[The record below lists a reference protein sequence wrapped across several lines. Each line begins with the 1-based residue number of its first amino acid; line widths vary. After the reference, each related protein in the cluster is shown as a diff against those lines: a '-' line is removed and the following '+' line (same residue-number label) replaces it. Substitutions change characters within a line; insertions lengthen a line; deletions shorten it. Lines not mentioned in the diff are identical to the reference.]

1 MERLIIVVGV
11 AAVALVIAV
20 LLQRRQPDAPTQP
33 ARYHVPRQLDRADFE
48 GPDRQWLV
56 VVFTSATCGSCA
68 DTMLKARQL
77 AGSEVVVQEVEVSAR
92 KDLHD
97 RYGIDAVPTVVL
109 ADGEGVV
116 RASFLGPPTATD
128 LWAAM
133 AEIREPGTVRSECGR
148 NITDQSASSSPSSE
162 GT

>member
-11 AAVALVIAV
+11 AVVAVGIAL

-33 ARYHVPRQLDRADFE
+33 ARYHVPRQLDRDDFE
-48 GPDRQWLV
+48 GSDRQWLV
-56 VVFTSATCGSCA
+56 AVFTSATCGSCA

-77 AGSEVVVQEVEVSAR
+77 AGDEVVVQEVEVSAR

-97 RYGIDAVPTVVL
+97 RYGVDAVPTVVL
-109 ADGEGVV
+109 ADSEGVV
-116 RASFLGPPTATD
+116 QASFLGPPTATD

-133 AEIREPGTVRSECGR
+133 AELREPGTVRSECDRGSPG
-148 NITDQSASSSPSSE
+148 QSASSSPSSE